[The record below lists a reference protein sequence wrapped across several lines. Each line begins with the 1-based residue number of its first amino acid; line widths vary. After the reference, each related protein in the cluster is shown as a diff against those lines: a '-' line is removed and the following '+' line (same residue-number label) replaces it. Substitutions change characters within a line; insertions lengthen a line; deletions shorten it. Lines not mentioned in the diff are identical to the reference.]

1 MNAVVAA
8 LKPLRDDERKRV
20 LEYVM
25 VRFGTVPLQEAL
37 QRTQR
42 ESDSELLDFF
52 LSQDFIDNFRHAE
65 G

>member
-42 ESDSELLDFF
+42 ESDSELLF